1 MNRRRQK
8 DEEDG
13 EGKLKKW
20 KEEEKEE
27 KKLIGRNRSKIKKI
41 IIRKDEEKE
50 RGNRIRP
57 LEAVKH
63 RGGRGRKGESFK
75 RRRRKRKKIITK
87 KEKEEEKETGK
98 RRLERGPEKNIK
110 MADNYVDDA

>member
-20 KEEEKEE
+20 KVEE

-41 IIRKDEEKE
+41 IMRKDEEKE

-75 RRRRKRKKIITK
+75 RRRRQRKKIITK